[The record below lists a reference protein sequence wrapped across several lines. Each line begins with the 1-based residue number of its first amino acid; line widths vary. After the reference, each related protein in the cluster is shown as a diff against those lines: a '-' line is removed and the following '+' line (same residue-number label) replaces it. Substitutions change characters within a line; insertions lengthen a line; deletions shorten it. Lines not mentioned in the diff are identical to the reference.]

1 MSPAPARDSTAGRA
15 YNDLRNLARR
25 GGRDPA
31 ELFTL
36 YALEGFL
43 IRLAAA
49 AHADDL
55 ILKGG
60 VLMAAFAA
68 RRPTRDID
76 LAAIGISNDLSE
88 IERRVRDIVAGDVG
102 DGLTFDETSI
112 VAEPIRD
119 EADYTGVRVRVT
131 ALLASARIAL
141 HVDVNF
147 GDPIWPA
154 PDRTTL
160 PLLLGGTLE
169 LRGYPD
175 HMVLAEKIVTTVDR
189 GQLTTRWRDFVDIVA
204 ITDNRRLDYADVR
217 TAIETVAA
225 HRRVD
230 LRPLGPLLAGMPD
243 LAQRRWTV
251 WRSRQ
256 SASKTPHRSFSAI
269 CCITAWSSSNRSST
283 ALRAAT
289 YGTRRRDPGPPQIH
303 LRETTTAQVRG
314 RG

>member
-1 MSPAPARDSTAGRA
+1 MTPAPTRDSAAGRA
-15 YNDLRNLARR
+15 YNDLRNLARQE
-25 GGRDPA
+25 GRDPA

-43 IRLAAA
+43 TRLATSV
-49 AHADDL
+49 HADDF

-88 IERRVRDIVAGDVG
+88 TERRIRDIIARDRG
-102 DGLTFDETSI
+102 DGLIFDGDSI
-112 VAEPIRD
+112 AAEPIRD
-119 EADYTGVRVRVT
+119 EADYTGARIRIT

-154 PDRTTL
+154 PNRTTL

-169 LRGYPD
+169 VHGYPD

-189 GQLTTRWRDFVDIVA
+189 GRFTTRWRDFIDIAA
-204 ITDNRRLDYADVR
+204 ITDNRRIDYADVR
-217 TAIETVAA
+217 TAIETVAG

-243 LAQRRWTV
+243 LAQPKWVTWRRKQ
-251 WRSRQ
+251 R
-256 SASKTPHRSFSAI
+256 
-269 CCITAWSSSNRSST
+269 
-283 ALRAAT
+283 L
-289 YGTRRRDPGPPQIH
+289 
-303 LRETTTAQVRG
+303 ETTTPERFGDLLNSCLAFTDPVIDGTASGLLWHPVTRSWVLEQVTGRG
-314 RG
+314 R